1 MEEFLQDFSVELS
14 EVENRRLA
22 AYSAGVRN
30 MQMQMGTHPDSPGRS
45 GLRTAR
51 RDHDQNSG
59 KRKCIVM

>member
-30 MQMQMGTHPDSPGRS
+30 MQMQMGTRTVLAEATENSALHDGTLIRIQVS
-45 GLRTAR
+45 GNA
-51 RDHDQNSG
+51 
-59 KRKCIVM
+59 